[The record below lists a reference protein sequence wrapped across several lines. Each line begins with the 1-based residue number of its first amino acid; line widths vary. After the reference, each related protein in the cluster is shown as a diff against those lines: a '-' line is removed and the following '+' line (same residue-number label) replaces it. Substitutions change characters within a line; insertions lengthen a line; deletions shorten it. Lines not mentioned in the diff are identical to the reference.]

1 MYDMI
6 LSSTEGG
13 LLFHQ
18 FLQEIDEDKKYP
30 DNPVD
35 PV

>member
-1 MYDMI
+1 MKDVNVN
-6 LSSTEGG
+6 STEGG

-18 FLQEIDEDKKYP
+18 FLQEIDEIKKYH
-30 DNPVD
+30 DNPVN

>member
-1 MYDMI
+1 MNFFN
-6 LSSTEGG
+6 E
-13 LLFHQ
+13 FHQ

-30 DNPVD
+30 DNPVY